1 MSASRPVRLA
11 VLVGGVFV
19 LGGGAALCLG
29 GLREGGHPEADRF
42 TAAAAPSPPSR
53 PGAPPP
59 SGMEAR
65 ALGFRLLTLAD
76 PGEVLAGMDSLARA
90 AEQGDVE
97 AQVSLGRIYLKGL
110 LSVPRDAARARA
122 WLLRAAPSHHPSAA
136 YFLGVMSQNGDG
148 VMADPAEAARWFEIA
163 ARGGSPD
170 AMFLL
175 ANAYRAGAGVPKN
188 DEKAVELYES
198 AGEREHPAALQ
209 ALAMAYRYGEL
220 GLEPDEAE
228 SRRYTME
235 AEHAIQHRQAP
246 P

>member
-1 MSASRPVRLA
+1 MSVPPPVRLA
-11 VLVGGVFV
+11 VLIGGALV
-19 LGGGAALCLG
+19 LGGAAALSLG
-29 GLREGGHPEADRF
+29 GLGESDRPEAGRP
-42 TAAAAPSPPSR
+42 TAAAVPSSPSR
-53 PGAPPP
+53 SEAPPA

-90 AEQGDVE
+90 AEKGDVE

-110 LSVPRDAARARA
+110 PSVPRDTARARA
-122 WLLRAAPSHHPSAA
+122 WLLRAAPSQHPSAA

-148 VMADPAEAARWFEIA
+148 VKVDPAEAARWFEIA

-175 ANAYRAGAGVPKN
+175 ANAYRAGAGVPRN
-188 DEKAVELYES
+188 DRKAVELYES
-198 AGEREHPAALQ
+198 AGEHEHPAALQ